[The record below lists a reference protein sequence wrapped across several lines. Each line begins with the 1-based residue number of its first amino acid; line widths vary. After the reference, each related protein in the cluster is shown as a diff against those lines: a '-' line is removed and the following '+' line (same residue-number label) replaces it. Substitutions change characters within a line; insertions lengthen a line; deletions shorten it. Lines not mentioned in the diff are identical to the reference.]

1 MIVLL
6 RGRLDVLI
14 FNQDAELAQRLAMS
28 AARHLHR
35 WVALDSQT
43 LVMEVKPGPYGP
55 NEFADW
61 GPEEG
66 EAASG
71 AFVRWAR
78 AADVGAKWSPASA
91 A

>member
-1 MIVLL
+1 
-6 RGRLDVLI
+6 
-14 FNQDAELAQRLAMS
+14 
-28 AARHLHR
+28 
-35 WVALDSQT
+35 
-43 LVMEVKPGPYGP
+43 MEVKPGPYGP